1 MPKKQEVITVEQ
13 TPINGMTSRVT
24 ANGHTLIE
32 TPNLTAHYAKV
43 AELQK
48 SGKSNAA
55 EGGWGYGEG
64 NFSGTVT
71 GPGPIIEM
79 KNGQSF
85 IALVEVS
92 DIYNEDT
99 ETDVTG
105 ATTVALANG
114 VQPAKGEIV
123 MIVATKGRTAT
134 YAKAV
139 SIYTGA

>member
-1 MPKKQEVITVEQ
+1 MPKKQETVIAPEVTS
-13 TPINGMTSRVT
+13 TAMTSRIT
-24 ANGHTLIE
+24 ANGHTLTE
-32 TPNLTAHYAKV
+32 LPDLTSHYAKV
-43 AELQK
+43 AELQQ

-64 NFSGTVT
+64 NFSGTVI

-85 IALVEVS
+85 IALVEVG
-92 DIYNEDT
+92 DLYNEDT
-99 ETDVTG
+99 ETDVAGSTN
-105 ATTVALANG
+105 VALANG

-123 MIVATKGRTAT
+123 MITATKGRTAT

-139 SIYTGA
+139 SVYSGN